1 MQPKMQLKFM
11 RGRMI
16 RSCFD
21 NCVSDVISIIGNS
34 PAVQADVHFEIL
46 PLAYVV
52 CEVAMMYWYKGN
64 VTAWWSPDKKKYDE
78 DRKKLATTILPRIFS
93 TVLTSDSSRIMFD
106 HRLSFYAQII
116 KKGKLRAEWAGGN
129 ADIIR
134 SFSENP
140 IFACTCACGDLL
152 VNPQCAGDYYHAPFM
167 ICDAFDLVEF
177 VPIMKEVSDRVMRLF
192 KEVRYFCNNGS
203 W

>member
-1 MQPKMQLKFM
+1 MEPKMQLKFM

-21 NCVSDVISIIGNS
+21 DCVSDVISIVGNS
-34 PAVQADVHFEIL
+34 PAVQANVHFEIL

-64 VTAWWSPDKKKYDE
+64 VAAWWSPDKKKYDE

-93 TVLTSDSSRIMFD
+93 TVFTSDSSRIVFD

-140 IFACTCACGDLL
+140 IFACTCAFGDLL
-152 VNPQCAGDYYHAPFM
+152 VNPQCGYNYYKAPYSLH
-167 ICDAFDLVEF
+167 DAFELMEF
-177 VPIMKEVSDRVMRLF
+177 IPVMKEVSASLMHLF
-192 KEVRYFCNNGS
+192 KMVKACHIQS